1 MTGLYGVFGNN
12 DITEAELSEM
22 SRRLIHRGLYSHY
35 ERLSSGIIFGCNK
48 QQQIHGVFINN
59 NYAIVADANIYNF
72 DELSHYLATSL
83 GYALTTD
90 RPEELLAALYFH
102 GGING
107 IARVN
112 GDFAFVLWD
121 DEKQELI
128 LGRDFLGCRPLY
140 YNFLPCGGLVFASEY
155 KALLAIEA
163 MHPIP
168 DLDMIQHLQ
177 YCKKLPLGKT
187 LLKNV
192 SAVIPG
198 SLIVVNSN
206 GNQLRQEFLP
216 KLTLNIKYANEQ
228 ESLRSLKDNLYQAI
242 ACRVDNPNKVGIA
255 LSGGIDSIGVVCIMR
270 QLYPKADIHTFTAG
284 YGKDDPE
291 IIRAAKVAD
300 KMKTIHHEIITTPA
314 LLKESL
320 PNLVWSL
327 EDPYSRSESLQLYE
341 VARVASKYVKVL
353 MSAQAADGLF
363 AGMPKSKLLWLMK
376 QAHFIKRPLEDFYNL
391 TQVGI
396 KPKNLT
402 GKIANILYYKNKLP
416 DVPKII
422 GTKYVPEAILF
433 PSCSQEFINEMLV
446 SGFQAGASQD
456 LHKFEST
463 FAASSLSYCSP
474 FHDLRLIKTAFS
486 ISDAFKIR
494 KGKQKYILRQ
504 ALKSIV
510 PEECVNIPKFPQRM
524 KYDLSFSNILDEVS
538 AQILSLENV
547 ESRGFFK
554 FSEIQNLK
562 KRKADKPYS
571 GEGAMRIWTA
581 LLTEIWAMEFID
593 KRGSGPVML

>member
-22 SRRLIHRGLYSHY
+22 SRRLIHRGLYSNY
-35 ERLSSGIIFGCNK
+35 ERLSSGIVFGCNR
-48 QQQIHGVFINN
+48 QQQIHGVVINN
-59 NYAIVADANIYNF
+59 NYVIVADANIYNF
-72 DELSHYLATSL
+72 DELTNYLASL
-83 GYALTTD
+83 GYVVTTN
-90 RPEELLAALYFH
+90 RPEELLSALYFH
-102 GGING
+102 EGIDG

-121 DEKQELI
+121 QEKQELI

-140 YNFLPCGGLVFASEY
+140 YSFLPGGGLAFASEY

-163 MHPIP
+163 IQPIP

-192 SAVIPG
+192 SAAIPG
-198 SLIVVNSN
+198 SLMVVNSN
-206 GNQLRQEFLP
+206 GNPIGQEFLP
-216 KLTLNIKYANEQ
+216 KLRLNIKYASEQ
-228 ESLRSLKDNLYQAI
+228 ELISSLKDHLYQAI
-242 ACRVDNPNKVGIA
+242 ASRVDDPNKIGIA

-284 YGKDDPE
+284 YGKEDTE
-291 IIRAAKVAD
+291 IITAAKVAA
-300 KMKTIHHEIITTPA
+300 KMKTHHHEIITTSA

-320 PNLVWSL
+320 SRLVWHM

-341 VARVASKYVKVL
+341 IARVASQYVKVL

-376 QAHFIKRPLEDFYNL
+376 QAPFSKRPLADFYNL

-402 GKIANILYYKNKLP
+402 GKIINTLYYKNQLP
-416 DVPKII
+416 DVPRII
-422 GTKYVPEAILF
+422 GTKYIPKPIVF
-433 PSCSQEFINEMLV
+433 PLYSQELINEMLV

-456 LHKFEST
+456 LHKFERT
-463 FAASSLSYCSP
+463 FAASNISYCSP
-474 FHDLRLIKTAFS
+474 FHDLRLIKTGFS

-494 KGKQKYILRQ
+494 KGKQKYIFRQ

-510 PEECVNIPKFPQRM
+510 PDECINIPKFPQRM
-524 KYDLSFSNILDEVS
+524 NYDLSFSNILDEVS
-538 AQILSLENV
+538 AQILSQENV

-562 KRKADKPYS
+562 KRKAGKPYS

-581 LLTEIWAMEFID
+581 LLTEIWAREFLD
-593 KRGSGPVML
+593 KRGSGSVML